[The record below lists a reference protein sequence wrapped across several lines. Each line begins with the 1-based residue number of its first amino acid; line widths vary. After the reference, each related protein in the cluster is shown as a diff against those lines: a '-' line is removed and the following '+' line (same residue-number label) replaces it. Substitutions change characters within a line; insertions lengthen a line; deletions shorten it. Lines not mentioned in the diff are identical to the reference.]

1 MRMCSFE
8 GRTTRSEWWLGVL
21 SLVVIVFGG
30 WVGLLIGVDAR
41 DGGGAFILAFLLFYA
56 VTVYLNLALHAKRW
70 HDLNKSGWWTLVTLV
85 PIIGGFWLIIELGFL
100 KGTDGPNKY
109 GPSPYGVGPIVSGDA
124 YPK

>member
-1 MRMCSFE
+1 MCSFE

-21 SLVVIVFGG
+21 SLMVIVFGG
-30 WVGLLIGVDAR
+30 WVVLLIGVNAL

-109 GPSPYGVGPIVSGDA
+109 GPSP
-124 YPK
+124 